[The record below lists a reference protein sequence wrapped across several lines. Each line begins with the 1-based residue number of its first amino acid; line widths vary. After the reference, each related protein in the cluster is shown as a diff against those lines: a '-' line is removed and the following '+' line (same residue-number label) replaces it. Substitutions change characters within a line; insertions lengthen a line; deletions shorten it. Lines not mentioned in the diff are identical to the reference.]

1 MNKMY
6 LGKCVN
12 THGIKGEIRILSDI
26 ENKEEIFKIGHKL
39 YILED
44 ELIITSYRVHKGYD
58 MVTFD
63 GITNIDEVLKYKGN
77 KVYFNRDEVN
87 ISNFL
92 LNDLIGFKISFNN
105 DFAGIIED
113 FMYNSTNCLLMVK
126 NNNKTYY
133 IPNQPHFIKK
143 VDLDNKIVYV
153 ENIKDLM

>member
-87 ISNFL
+87 ISNYL